1 MCSLVTAVNASNYQQ
16 KKKVQIDMGAH
27 TTTTTT
33 TTVLLYWA
41 TLGPSNH
48 QTVRALF
55 IHLFFLFVDA
65 VKRERSL
72 PIGFFVFFFVL
83 YCVCVYCSVFMC
95 VVRRIVIFFLS
106 LFFSSFWFFSL
117 SFLFLFENI

>member
-1 MCSLVTAVNASNYQQ
+1 MSVCSLVTAVNASNYQQ

-27 TTTTTT
+27 TTTTT

-72 PIGFFVFFFVL
+72 PIGFL
-83 YCVCVYCSVFMC
+83 
-95 VVRRIVIFFLS
+95 
-106 LFFSSFWFFSL
+106 FSS
-117 SFLFLFENI
+117 SFYIAYVYTARFLCVS